1 MSFKV
6 DEGFTVNRISD
17 LLRFLGVEGE
27 IVDVER

>member
-6 DEGFTVNRISD
+6 DEGFTVNRTFD

>member
-6 DEGFTVNRISD
+6 DEGFTVNRILD